1 MQQGEVYF
9 LKLNNGEDIIC
20 QLIGDEENHLY
31 ITQPYRVELIQS
43 PTTMTIVTTIMR
55 WLPFDSL
62 MEEYLYLDKKNILT
76 YMIVDDIVASKYIAT
91 ISDESRKEREQAM
104 ERLKQAAQVIQ
115 RVVANTYGLL
125 H

>member
-9 LKLNNGEDIIC
+9 LKLSNGEDLLC

-31 ITQPYRVELIQS
+31 ITQPYRVELMQS
-43 PTTMTIVTTIMR
+43 PATMTVTTTIMP

-62 MEEYLYLDKKNILT
+62 MDECLYLDKKNILT
-76 YMIVDDIVASKYIAT
+76 YMIVDDIVSSKYLNT
-91 ISDESRKEREQAM
+91 ISDELRKEREQAM

-115 RVVANTYGLL
+115 RVAANTYGSL